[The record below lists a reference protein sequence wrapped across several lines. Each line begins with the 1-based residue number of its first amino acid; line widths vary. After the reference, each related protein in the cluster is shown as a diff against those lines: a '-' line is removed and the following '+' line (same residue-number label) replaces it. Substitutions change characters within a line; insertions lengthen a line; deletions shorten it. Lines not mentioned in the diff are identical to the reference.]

1 MLVEGN
7 RGSLKKNSIQTVLI
21 STRPFRSEELIAVI
35 KEKLGEIKIIL
46 TLIMIVFHLSSI
58 TCGTIGALYFLL
70 LQRRGDIEFHS

>member
-1 MLVEGN
+1 MIVFHL
-7 RGSLKKNSIQTVLI
+7 SSIT
-21 STRPFRSEELIAVI
+21 
-35 KEKLGEIKIIL
+35 LGEIKIIL